1 MYNNTTEA
9 MNTNLITAQY
19 IVQRTPF
26 DRKEKIFTAE
36 SFEELIRKYC
46 YVKMLS

>member
-1 MYNNTTEA
+1 MYSNITEA
-9 MNTNLITAQY
+9 MKTNLTAAQY
-19 IVQRTPF
+19 IVQKTPS
-26 DRKEKIFTAE
+26 DKKEKIFTAE

>member
-1 MYNNTTEA
+1 MYNNTTKA
-9 MNTNLITAQY
+9 MNTSRTTAQY

-26 DRKEKIFTAE
+26 DRKERISTAE